1 MSKTILTITD
11 AVNDLMF
18 IAISKPD
25 HIDIDIMYDGHADSI
40 DVSVFPRTFQVTLNM
55 TTDEF
60 DKSRLFRAHVSLISD
75 GALQKIQQAK
85 AELMKLIENKR
96 EVAA

>member
-1 MSKTILTITD
+1 MPTITD

-18 IAISKPD
+18 IAISKPE
-25 HIDIDIMYDGHADSI
+25 HVDIDVMYDGHADAI
-40 DVSVFPRTFQVTLNM
+40 DVSVFPRTFHVTPNM

-60 DKSRLFRAHVSLISD
+60 DKSRLFRAHVNLVRE
-75 GALQKIQQAK
+75 GALQKLQQAK
-85 AELMKLIENKR
+85 TDLILLIGKKH

>member
-1 MSKTILTITD
+1 MSKIIPTITD

-25 HIDIDIMYDGHADSI
+25 HIDVDVMYDGHADAI

-60 DKSRLFRAHVSLISD
+60 DKSRLFRAHVNLVSD
-75 GALQKIQQAK
+75 GALKKLQQAK
-85 AELMKLIENKR
+85 ADLLLLIENKH